1 MDNKTDSSTKKIG
14 QTSLEQHRK
23 RINTLNSNVSK
34 DKKWAHKTGTMRKA
48 LLETVGCEN
57 LQLELKNALKSPNF
71 KQ

>member
-1 MDNKTDSSTKKIG
+1 
-14 QTSLEQHRK
+14 
-23 RINTLNSNVSK
+23 LNSNVSK